1 MEPKPRHM
9 ESEIAQFI
17 SFVRLEK
24 GLADN
29 TLIAY
34 RQDLA
39 RFREFLNSEHR
50 SIQDV
55 EPHTIAEFLIYLS
68 QCGISARSRS
78 RILVTLRNFFLFQ
91 VLEGRRGEN
100 PCENIA
106 FPGTWKT
113 LPRVLTLQEVDT
125 LLAQPDLR
133 SVIGRRDKAMLE
145 LLYATGLRV
154 SELVSLSMENL
165 HLELGYLTCV
175 GKGSKVRVVPIGR
188 SALAALREYIEGGRS
203 QLFKGKMQNLLFAN
217 RNGTRMTRQGFW
229 KIIAA
234 YGRKANLQVHIK
246 PHLLR
251 HSFAT
256 HLLQRGAD
264 LRSVQ
269 MMLGHSDISTTQ
281 IYTHVLKERLRA
293 VYQQHHPRA

>member
-1 MEPKPRHM
+1 M

-17 SFVRLEK
+17 NFVRLEK

-39 RFREFLNSEHR
+39 KFRKFLNLEHR
-50 SIQDV
+50 PIQDV
-55 EPHTIAEFLIYLS
+55 EPNTIAEFLSYLS
-68 QCGISARSRS
+68 QCGISARSRA

-91 VLEGRRGEN
+91 VLEGQRDEN

-125 LLAQPDLR
+125 LLAQPDLK

-165 HLELGYLTCV
+165 HLDLGYLTCV

-188 SALAALREYIEGGRS
+188 SALEALKEYIEEGRA
-203 QLFKGKMQNLLFAN
+203 QLFKGKVQNLLFAN
-217 RNGTRMTRQGFW
+217 RNGRRMTRQGFW

-234 YGRKANLQVHIK
+234 YGRKANLQVHLK